1 MSKLLT
7 LSVSALSLISILT
20 IPQTAKA
27 SVACE
32 SNTAS
37 NYANGSLSSCI
48 LSVEAN
54 IGLSNNYFAC
64 KQRKYIAFDEKGQFK
79 SCTLARNLQIRTG
92 NKVTNCLADGIV
104 DVSISSIGIQ
114 SVSSEL
120 LQINCLSD
128 RYNLTAATESPNP
141 R

>member
-7 LSVSALSLISILT
+7 IAVSALSLISIIT
-20 IPQTAKA
+20 IPQAA
-27 SVACE
+27 RAAVSCE

-37 NYANGSLSSCI
+37 NYSNGSLASCV

-64 KQRKYIAFDEKGQFK
+64 KQKESISFDEKGQFK

-92 NKVTNCLADGIV
+92 NKVTNCLADGRV
-104 DVSISSIGIQ
+104 DVSIASTGIQ
-114 SVSSEL
+114 SVSCSR
-120 LQINCLSD
+120 I
-128 RYNLTAATESPNP
+128 AAN
-141 R
+141 